1 LTETAIYFGAVV
13 HQRFRP
19 KLHRLR
25 YRLAQLL
32 IDIDELEGVTKRLR
46 LFSYNRFNLIAFYDS
61 DHGDRSNRPLRE
73 QVEALLRPAGVTV
86 DGGAIR
92 LLTMPR
98 ICGHVFNP
106 ISTWFCF
113 TRDGRLRATIYEVT
127 NTFKDRHFYVIP
139 AEPDDRGS
147 IRQSCEKALYVS
159 PFMDLAMQYDFALKP
174 PDARVSLVVTGSDCG
189 GKVIVASFVGKRE
202 ALNDA
207 ALLRLLLGLPL
218 MTLRV
223 VVGIHW
229 EAMKLWLKGIAI
241 RRHSGPSDKSVTIG
255 RQT

>member
-1 LTETAIYFGAVV
+1 MTETAIYFGAVV
-13 HQRFRP
+13 HHRFRP

-32 IDIDELEGVTKRLR
+32 IDIDELEDVTERLR
-46 LFSYNRFNLIAFYDS
+46 LFAHNRFNLIAFHDS
-61 DHGDRSNRPLRE
+61 DHGDRSDRPLRE
-73 QVEALLRPAGVTV
+73 QVETLLRTAEITI

-98 ICGHVFNP
+98 IFGHVFNP

-113 TRDGRLRATIYEVT
+113 ARDGRLRATIYEVT

-139 AEPDDRGS
+139 ADPDDRGS

-159 PFMDLAMQYDFALKP
+159 PFMDLAMQYDFALEP
-174 PDARVSLVVTGSDCG
+174 PGARVSLFVTGSDCN
-189 GKVIVASFVGKRE
+189 GKVIVASFIGKRE

-229 EAMKLWLKGIAI
+229 EAMKIWLKGIAI
-241 RRHSGPSDKSVTIG
+241 RRRPAPPDNSLTVG